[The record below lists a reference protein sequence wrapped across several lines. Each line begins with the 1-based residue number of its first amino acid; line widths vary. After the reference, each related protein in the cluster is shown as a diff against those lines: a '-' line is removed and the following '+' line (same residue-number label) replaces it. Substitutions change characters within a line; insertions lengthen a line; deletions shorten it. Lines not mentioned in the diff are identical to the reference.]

1 MPADV
6 VHCIDGDVELPQFY
20 IRNNVLEHYYG
31 VADSVV
37 IPENV
42 KSIAGGAFTDC
53 NGITNI
59 VFHSGITELVKHTF
73 VGCNGIE
80 RLDLPKSILKVEDE
94 AFLNCIGLKFVI
106 VRGETKV
113 GDEAFEGCY
122 NLSAIVHN
130 N

>member
-1 MPADV
+1 M
-6 VHCIDGDVELPQFY
+6 
-20 IRNNVLEHYYG
+20 
-31 VADSVV
+31 
-37 IPENV
+37 
-42 KSIAGGAFTDC
+42 
-53 NGITNI
+53 
-59 VFHSGITELVKHTF
+59 KHTF